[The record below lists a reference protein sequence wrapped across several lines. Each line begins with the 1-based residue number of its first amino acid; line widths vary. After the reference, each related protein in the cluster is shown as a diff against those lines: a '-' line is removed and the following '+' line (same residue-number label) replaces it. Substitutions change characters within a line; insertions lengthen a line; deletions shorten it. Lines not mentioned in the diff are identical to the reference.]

1 MREMGMRRM
10 IISLFLLSGIIA
22 FGVIGYHK
30 VENMSIIDSL
40 YMTII
45 TISTVGFGEVKPLS
59 VEGRIITMIII
70 GTWITIGAYT
80 IGNLFRVLVEGEL
93 SKTFGRK
100 KLEKQISQLKNH
112 YIICGYGR
120 IGKLICRELQN
131 NDIDFVAIDN
141 DPDAVEQMD
150 KDKLLFI
157 PKDATLED
165 VLMSA
170 GLMQAKGIVTALR
183 SDADNVFISLTAREL
198 RPDIYILARASDESS
213 LLKLKRAGA
222 NRVDLPYAIGG
233 KRMAQA
239 LVKPAVGDF
248 LDFAVMEMDKN
259 LGLGMEEVLIRE
271 NSNLV
276 GKNLI
281 QSNVRQD
288 YGIIIVAIK
297 KHTGEMTFNPVS
309 TEVLYA
315 NDTLVILGKKEDLY
329 RMKKKISS

>member
-1 MREMGMRRM
+1 MRRM

-120 IGKLICRELQN
+120 IG
-131 NDIDFVAIDN
+131 
-141 DPDAVEQMD
+141 
-150 KDKLLFI
+150 
-157 PKDATLED
+157 
-165 VLMSA
+165 
-170 GLMQAKGIVTALR
+170 
-183 SDADNVFISLTAREL
+183 
-198 RPDIYILARASDESS
+198 
-213 LLKLKRAGA
+213 
-222 NRVDLPYAIGG
+222 
-233 KRMAQA
+233 
-239 LVKPAVGDF
+239 
-248 LDFAVMEMDKN
+248 
-259 LGLGMEEVLIRE
+259 
-271 NSNLV
+271 
-276 GKNLI
+276 
-281 QSNVRQD
+281 
-288 YGIIIVAIK
+288 
-297 KHTGEMTFNPVS
+297 
-309 TEVLYA
+309 
-315 NDTLVILGKKEDLY
+315 
-329 RMKKKISS
+329 

>member
-1 MREMGMRRM
+1 
-10 IISLFLLSGIIA
+10 
-22 FGVIGYHK
+22 
-30 VENMSIIDSL
+30 
-40 YMTII
+40 
-45 TISTVGFGEVKPLS
+45 
-59 VEGRIITMIII
+59 
-70 GTWITIGAYT
+70 
-80 IGNLFRVLVEGEL
+80 
-93 SKTFGRK
+93 
-100 KLEKQISQLKNH
+100 
-112 YIICGYGR
+112 
-120 IGKLICRELQN
+120 
-131 NDIDFVAIDN
+131 
-141 DPDAVEQMD
+141 
-150 KDKLLFI
+150 
-157 PKDATLED
+157 
-165 VLMSA
+165 
-170 GLMQAKGIVTALR
+170 
-183 SDADNVFISLTAREL
+183 EL

-271 NSNLV
+271 HSNLV

>member
-10 IISLFLLSGIIA
+10 IISLFLLSGIIS

-30 VENMSIIDSL
+30 IENMSIIDSL

-165 VLMSA
+165 VLISA
-170 GLMQAKGIVTALR
+170 GLM
-183 SDADNVFISLTAREL
+183 
-198 RPDIYILARASDESS
+198 
-213 LLKLKRAGA
+213 
-222 NRVDLPYAIGG
+222 
-233 KRMAQA
+233 
-239 LVKPAVGDF
+239 
-248 LDFAVMEMDKN
+248 
-259 LGLGMEEVLIRE
+259 
-271 NSNLV
+271 
-276 GKNLI
+276 
-281 QSNVRQD
+281 
-288 YGIIIVAIK
+288 
-297 KHTGEMTFNPVS
+297 
-309 TEVLYA
+309 
-315 NDTLVILGKKEDLY
+315 
-329 RMKKKISS
+329 